1 LIHGE
6 LRSFLTLVGAATANK
21 NAVFSVKM
29 NNFRSLTDKLPV
41 IRTANDENE
50 WADEKKKVAAD
61 AAAVV
66 AAVAAASQSS

>member
-1 LIHGE
+1 
-6 LRSFLTLVGAATANK
+6 
-21 NAVFSVKM
+21 VKT

-50 WADEKKKVAAD
+50 WADEKKKAVD
-61 AAAVV
+61 AAAVA

>member
-50 WADEKKKVAAD
+50 WADEKKKAAD